1 MDLYHSKISNSRGE
15 MDGRRKSTRS
25 REYAFVFVLPTSRIN
40 SRRGAGFRDTD
51 RRSSMKEGAGG
62 AARGWIRL
70 EMVEETSGKVTDGEK
85 GGAERRR
92 ETSVHIFLC
101 HRSRGD
107 ALLSR
112 DKGKCG
118 GKIAE
123 ERRGAGFWLW
133 DGCRTAK
140 KSGRGMEDPL
150 EGEGCYTHAT
160 KRNRLMPDLA
170 RLHDDPFHRMFREM
184 YAR

>member
-1 MDLYHSKISNSRGE
+1 
-15 MDGRRKSTRS
+15 
-25 REYAFVFVLPTSRIN
+25 
-40 SRRGAGFRDTD
+40 
-51 RRSSMKEGAGG
+51 
-62 AARGWIRL
+62 
-70 EMVEETSGKVTDGEK
+70 MVEETSGKVTDGEK
-85 GGAERRR
+85 GEGRRERERER

-123 ERRGAGFWLW
+123 ERRGAGNAGLW
-133 DGCRTAK
+133 DGCRAAK
-140 KSGRGMEDPL
+140 KSGRGMEDTP
-150 EGEGCYTHAT
+150 EGEGRYTHAT

-170 RLHDDPFHRMFREM
+170 RLHDDPRN
-184 YAR
+184 ARSLNKF

>member
-1 MDLYHSKISNSRGE
+1 MEEENQRDRVHEYTRIRCIS
-15 MDGRRKSTRS
+15 
-25 REYAFVFVLPTSRIN
+25 VLPTSRIN

-51 RRSSMKEGAGG
+51 RRSSMKEGGRGEGGEGVDTAGDG
-62 AARGWIRL
+62 RRDKRKSNRRRGRWG
-70 EMVEETSGKVTDGEK
+70 EEK
-85 GGAERRR
+85 RRER

-123 ERRGAGFWLW
+123 ERRGAGNSGSGMGVGRRKRAEEGWRIPW
-133 DGCRTAK
+133 REKGATRTRQ
-140 KSGRGMEDPL
+140 SGIG
-150 EGEGCYTHAT
+150 
-160 KRNRLMPDLA
+160 
-170 RLHDDPFHRMFREM
+170 
-184 YAR
+184 

>member
-1 MDLYHSKISNSRGE
+1 MEGRKIKGNEGRKRYMDLYHSKISNSRGE

-123 ERRGAGFWLW
+123 ERRGAGNSGSGMGVGRRKRAEEGWRIPW
-133 DGCRTAK
+133 REKGATRTRQ
-140 KSGRGMEDPL
+140 SGIG
-150 EGEGCYTHAT
+150 
-160 KRNRLMPDLA
+160 
-170 RLHDDPFHRMFREM
+170 
-184 YAR
+184 